1 MFSWVLVG
9 FVAIGYIYVQ
19 ATEFR
24 DTCEYKIILKITSQF
39 ETNSIDLNFESCA
52 ALRDSQ
58 GISAGFIQFTTCSGN
73 VQLVCQEYM
82 ALPSS
87 FDFCKKFALP
97 LAAASKNPACNMNSF
112 VLMPDG
118 LQDFCKYWVIA
129 ARYDKAFQQ
138 AQIDIQYQHYF
149 LPATALFE
157 KYGLATPLAKGQLFD
172 ANVQLGVIAV
182 PGLAAAATQVAGGS
196 PATGIDE
203 MKWLSAFLDQRD
215 IYVRNLGG
223 EYALTTYRVISYKSM
238 MNNPWFKDGKVTMTR
253 DGVPIY
259 ISC

>member
-1 MFSWVLVG
+1 MLSWVLVG
-9 FVAIGYIYVQ
+9 FVAIGCVYVQ

-118 LQDFCKYWVIA
+118 LQDFC
-129 ARYDKAFQQ
+129 
-138 AQIDIQYQHYF
+138 QIDIQYQHYF
-149 LPATALFE
+149 LPATALFQT
-157 KYGLATPLAKGQLFD
+157 YGLTTPLAKGQLFD

-182 PGLAAAATQVAGGS
+182 PSLAAAATQVAGGS